1 MTTSL
6 GLVLKQHENWIIMGD
21 FNIDMDK
28 PDSRAYAQLNGFC
41 DIFDLANMIDKK
53 TCFIKNHSSGIGL
66 IL

>member
-1 MTTSL
+1 
-6 GLVLKQHENWIIMGD
+6 MGD

-53 TCFIKNHSSGIGL
+53 TCFIKTTHQGL
-66 IL
+66 A